1 MKITRRDF
9 LKGTATTLFLAGFNL
24 PVFASSNKKKNLVV
38 IMLRGGMD
46 GLTAVPIIGDK
57 DFEKRRKDIVIEN
70 TIKLN
75 SDFALHPRLSG
86 FHEAWT
92 ENTGTIVHA
101 TSIPYTQ
108 RSHFEG
114 QNLME
119 SGGRI
124 AYQEKTGWVGR
135 AMKIA
140 NLKGDGLALSLP
152 MPLLLRGVPKNNN
165 YYPADGQLPDDET
178 LELLRSVYH
187 ERSEEELID
196 MMNFIKKRK
205 TEDMMSVN
213 NYSSNSNK
221 RNNNNLA
228 RQAAKALMQN
238 NGPRVAVFEV
248 NGFDTHAAQGG
259 VDGTHTKCLVEMDEI
274 IKTLKVYLEDT
285 YKETLIL
292 TVTEFGRTIAQNGG
306 NGTEHGY
313 GTAIFM
319 AGGLLKKS
327 QVYTDW
333 PGVKSKELYQGRD
346 LNATTDARSV
356 YASAMSTVFDL
367 DFKRIQ
373 KEVFWGED
381 LQNLSDKL
389 FRTS

>member
-213 NYSSNSNK
+213 NYSSNTNK

-259 VDGTHTKCLVEMDEI
+259 INGTHTKCLLEMDEI
-274 IKTLKVYLEDT
+274 IENLKVYLKEA
-285 YKETLIL
+285 YKDTLIL

-313 GTAIFM
+313 GTALFM

-327 QVYTDW
+327 QVYSDW
-333 PGVKSKELYQGRD
+333 PGLKRKELYQGRD
-346 LNATTDARSV
+346 LNATIDARSV

-367 DFKRIQ
+367 DFNRIE
-373 KEVFWGED
+373 KEVFFGD
-381 LQNLSDKL
+381 KLQNLSDKL
-389 FRTS
+389 FKA